1 MCVLLLFSAKLYY
14 LCPAFDD
21 WSDARVAEEARLES
35 VYTSKAYPE
44 FESRSL
50 RPRRGTTTIVAPF
63 FLCRN
68 WAEEAKQGASSRK
81 FSLIAIPIASEKVLL
96 NPCKKEGRKC

>member
-1 MCVLLLFSAKLYY
+1 MLEWLKRHAWKACIRQKRIPSSNLGHSAQKG
-14 LCPAFDD
+14 DD
-21 WSDARVAEEARLES
+21 NHCR
-35 VYTSKAYPE
+35 
-44 FESRSL
+44 
-50 RPRRGTTTIVAPF
+50 PF

-96 NPCKKEGRKC
+96 NPFKKEGRKC

>member
-14 LCPAFDD
+14 LCPAFDER
-21 WSDARVAEEARLES
+21 SDARVAEEARLES

-50 RPRRGTTTIVAPF
+50 RKKGRQLSSF
-63 FLCRN
+63 FLFKDN
-68 WAEEAKQGASSRK
+68 WNNLNNYY
-81 FSLIAIPIASEKVLL
+81 LIAS
-96 NPCKKEGRKC
+96 